1 MRCVYCDLD
10 GTLLGLGGALLRDGE
25 GEFSALAVRALE
37 ACFRADVEFVIY
49 SGRREAQVLE
59 DARLLGCSAYIF
71 EVGAGLVVDGE
82 RRVADR

>member
-10 GTLLGLGGALLRDGE
+10 GTLLGRGGALLRDGE

-49 SGRREAQVLE
+49 SGRREAQVRE

-71 EVGAGLVVDGE
+71 EGE
-82 RRVADR
+82 RGWSSTTSASG